1 METPVTKTLLFAH
14 FDGRTTPMQKQL
26 LRDWLRQP
34 ANQERYYAWLQE
46 WERQQ
51 PQLATDPGAAF
62 VRFEQR
68 LASPPVVVLTGS
80 VGRRPR
86 PIGFWWLAASVAAV
100 LLVGY
105 LTRDAV
111 LHRTVVT
118 GYGEVRSVVLPDGSR
133 VTLNAN
139 SRLRLP
145 RFGFGRSARN
155 VTLQGEA
162 EFDVAHTR
170 NHQRF
175 TVTTADGIE
184 VVVLGTEFV
193 VSSRA
198 RGTRVVLSRG
208 KVQLHYA
215 RRNQARTLVMHPGD
229 WVSLPADSLP
239 RQGRIR
245 LGRIRLQPPAVV
257 WKEHRY
263 EFSRTPVAEVAH
275 LLEDNFGLKV
285 RLAPELAQRTVTGR
299 FHARSGD
306 ELLLALTELFDIR
319 ATTNGTQVTLTSM
332 DSKTK

>member
-1 METPVTKTLLFAH
+1 METTVTKTLLFAH

-51 PQLATDPGAAF
+51 PQLATDPEAAF

-68 LASPPVVVLTGS
+68 LASPPVAVLPDS
-80 VGRRPR
+80 VARRPR
-86 PIGFWWLAASVAAV
+86 RIGFWWLAASVVAV

-105 LTRDAV
+105 LTRDAL

-139 SRLRLP
+139 SRLRFS
-145 RFGFGRSARN
+145 RFSFGQAARH
-155 VTLQGEA
+155 VALKGEA

-175 TVTTADGIE
+175 TVTTADGVE

-193 VSSRA
+193 VNSRA
-198 RGTRVVLSRG
+198 RGTRVVLNRG

-215 RRNQARTLVMHPGD
+215 RRNQARTLVMRPGD

-245 LGRIRLQPPAVV
+245 PGHVRPQQPAVA

-263 EFSRTPVAEVAH
+263 EFSRTPVLEVAH

-285 RLAPELAQRTVTGR
+285 RLAPELAHRTVTGR

-319 ATTNGTQVTLTSM
+319 ATTNGTEVTLSPTGSQVE
-332 DSKTK
+332 